1 MSRKARQDFEIG
13 IEMVNNTALF
23 TRLDGATSEMIDP
36 TAQFSGYG
44 HAFEKG
50 FTKASDAMQ
59 GMGEHYRIVGYTFG
73 GLNLVV
79 RFITDAV
86 TPTKAEMVMQHPITA
101 RPPGEDVVNAT
112 NTTPTPELPLA
123 EAFMDKLAKQL
134 SQLAMGKDTHAES
147 SAKIPPASTGS
158 PTSSSGGRLSIHH
171 VGDLVPQEHIIE
183 LKTSTRDCTAQ
194 RWFSNTRHLYIG
206 VQKKGTFTAVTK
218 RTDDDAT
225 VTAWEQS
232 QKEPLGKLAALLG
245 WIIKFGKRNE
255 ENMRIRC
262 VKGTLILQNWDPK
275 ETATYQVELLPIDL
289 KEKWQ
294 VAE

>member
-1 MSRKARQDFEIG
+1 M
-13 IEMVNNTALF
+13 LF
-23 TRLDGATSEMIDP
+23 RS
-36 TAQFSGYG
+36 
-44 HAFEKG
+44 
-50 FTKASDAMQ
+50 
-59 GMGEHYRIVGYTFG
+59 
-73 GLNLVV
+73 
-79 RFITDAV
+79 
-86 TPTKAEMVMQHPITA
+86 
-101 RPPGEDVVNAT
+101 
-112 NTTPTPELPLA
+112 
-123 EAFMDKLAKQL
+123 
-134 SQLAMGKDTHAES
+134 
-147 SAKIPPASTGS
+147 
-158 PTSSSGGRLSIHH
+158 
-171 VGDLVPQEHIIE
+171 
-183 LKTSTRDCTAQ
+183 AQ

-294 VAE
+294 VNGR